1 MQKALALAKALTFAL
16 IALPA
21 TGHEFKVGEITVGH
35 PFAHPTAN
43 MAMAGAGYLTLTNSG
58 DTADRLIA
66 VEAAFPRVMLHGS
79 VKTDGVARMIHLDNG
94 VELLPGQTVEFA
106 PGGLHV
112 MFMGLDGDPF
122 VEGETIPATLVFE
135 NAGRLE
141 VVFNVEPMKSGMD
154 MNHDHAGHSMGSG
167 S

>member
-122 VEGETIPATLVFE
+122 VERSEEHTSELQSPVPISYAVFCLKKK
-135 NAGRLE
+135 N
-141 VVFNVEPMKSGMD
+141 NQQQQQP
-154 MNHDHAGHSMGSG
+154 
-167 S
+167 

>member
-1 MQKALALAKALTFAL
+1 MKRMLSFIAALSLSTAALAHEYKAGGLDIDHPMAFE
-16 IALPA
+16 
-21 TGHEFKVGEITVGH
+21 TGAKVGG
-35 PFAHPTAN
+35 
-43 MAMAGAGYLTLTNSG
+43 GYMTITNSG
-58 DTADRLIA
+58 DTADTLIEVKA
-66 VEAAFPRVMLHGS
+66 DFPRVEIHET
-79 VKTDGVARMIHLDNG
+79 VEEDGVAKMNHVGRIDIPAG
-94 VELLPGQTVEFA
+94 ETVMLK